1 MKNVGLRYAVVA
13 AFLMIIVFLIS
24 YLIGVHPFIEMSHLF
39 FDLFI
44 YGLVIF
50 FAMNEFKKVINE
62 GVLHFWQGMT
72 IGFFLNIFSCGIYV
86 IFLFLIMNFDENILI
101 SYQQEAIDFLEI
113 KSVQYIESFGKEQYQ
128 NQLETIQE
136 TTILDLMLLGGL
148 KKFISAMLVTPVFS
162 ILKRKT

>member
-1 MKNVGLRYAVVA
+1 MKNIGLRYAVVA
-13 AFLMIIVFLIS
+13 AFLMIIVFVIS
-24 YLIGVHPFIEMSHLF
+24 YYIGVHPFIEMSHLF
-39 FDLFI
+39 FDLFV

-62 GVLHFWQGMT
+62 GILHFWQGMT

-101 SYQQEAIDFLEI
+101 SYQQEAIDFLET

-148 KKFISAMLVTPVFS
+148 KKFISAMLITPVFS

>member
-1 MKNVGLRYAVVA
+1 MKNVGLRYAAVA

-24 YLIGVHPFIEMSHLF
+24 YHIGIHPFIEMSHLF
-39 FDLFI
+39 FDLFV

-72 IGFFLNIFSCGIYV
+72 IGFFLNIFSCGIYTV
-86 IFLFLIMNFDENILI
+86 FLFLIMNFDENILI
-101 SYQQEAIDFLEI
+101 SYQQEAINFLEI

-128 NQLETIQE
+128 NQLQTIQE

-148 KKFISAMLVTPVFS
+148 KKFISAMLITPVFS
-162 ILKRKT
+162 ILKRKI

>member
-39 FDLFI
+39 FDLFV

-62 GVLHFWQGMT
+62 GILHFWQGMT

-101 SYQQEAIDFLEI
+101 SYQQEAIDFLET

>member
-1 MKNVGLRYAVVA
+1 MKNIGLRYAVVA

-86 IFLFLIMNFDENILI
+86 IFLFLIMNFDENLSLSYFLPDCRVI
-101 SYQQEAIDFLEI
+101 SCVFL
-113 KSVQYIESFGKEQYQ
+113 
-128 NQLETIQE
+128 L
-136 TTILDLMLLGGL
+136 L
-148 KKFISAMLVTPVFS
+148 KKCL
-162 ILKRKT
+162 

>member
-1 MKNVGLRYAVVA
+1 MKNVGFQYAGVA
-13 AFLMIIVFLIS
+13 VFLMIIVFLVS
-24 YLIGVHPFIEMSHLF
+24 YYIGVHPFIEMSHLF
-39 FDLFI
+39 FDLFV

-50 FAMNEFKKVINE
+50 FALNEYKKVVNE
-62 GVLHFWQGMT
+62 GILHFWEGMT
-72 IGFFLNIFSCGIYV
+72 IGFFVGIFSCGIYV
-86 IFLFLIMNFDENILI
+86 VFLFLMMNFDENILI

-136 TTILDLMLLGGL
+136 TTILDLILLGGL
-148 KKFISAMLVTPVFS
+148 KKFISAMLITPVFS

>member
-1 MKNVGLRYAVVA
+1 MKNIGLRYAVVG
-13 AFLMIIVFLIS
+13 AFLMIIVFVIS
-24 YLIGVHPFIEMSHLF
+24 YYIGVHPFIEMSHLF
-39 FDLFI
+39 FDLFV

-62 GVLHFWQGMT
+62 GILHFWQGMT

-86 IFLFLIMNFDENILI
+86 VFLFLIMNFDENILI

-148 KKFISAMLVTPVFS
+148 KKFISAMLITPVFS

>member
-1 MKNVGLRYAVVA
+1 MKNIGLRYAVVA
-13 AFLMIIVFLIS
+13 AFLMIIVFVIS
-24 YLIGVHPFIEMSHLF
+24 YYIGVHPFIEMSHLF
-39 FDLFI
+39 FDLFV

-62 GVLHFWQGMT
+62 GILHFWQGMT

-148 KKFISAMLVTPVFS
+148 KKFISAMLITPVFS

>member
-1 MKNVGLRYAVVA
+1 MKNIGLRYAVVA

-86 IFLFLIMNFDENILI
+86 VFLFLIMNFDENILI

>member
-1 MKNVGLRYAVVA
+1 MKNVGLRYAGVA
-13 AFLMIIVFLIS
+13 AFLMIIVFLVS
-24 YLIGVHPFIEMSHLF
+24 YYIGVHPFTEISHLF
-39 FDLFI
+39 FDLFV

-62 GVLHFWQGMT
+62 GILHFWQGMT

-86 IFLFLIMNFDENILI
+86 VFLFLIMNFDENILI

-148 KKFISAMLVTPVFS
+148 KKFISAMLITPVFS
-162 ILKRKT
+162 ILQRKT

>member
-1 MKNVGLRYAVVA
+1 MKNIGLRYAVVA
-13 AFLMIIVFLIS
+13 AFLMIIVFVIS
-24 YLIGVHPFIEMSHLF
+24 YYIGVHPFIEMSHLF
-39 FDLFI
+39 FDLFV

-101 SYQQEAIDFLEI
+101 SYKQEAIDVLEI

-148 KKFISAMLVTPVFS
+148 KKFISAMLITPVFS

>member
-1 MKNVGLRYAVVA
+1 MCIRD
-13 AFLMIIVFLIS
+13 S
-24 YLIGVHPFIEMSHLF
+24 
-39 FDLFI
+39 
-44 YGLVIF
+44 
-50 FAMNEFKKVINE
+50 
-62 GVLHFWQGMT
+62 
-72 IGFFLNIFSCGIYV
+72 
-86 IFLFLIMNFDENILI
+86 ILI

-148 KKFISAMLVTPVFS
+148 KKFISAMLITPVFS